1 VPPFSDEDEKVPTE
15 TGRRVGLTGPT
26 SGYRRI
32 MRTVHDPGR
41 TSSATTPAHHRDAVA
56 SATRHTG
63 PTAERWHQAFEH
75 YLAAV
80 AQHPSAT
87 NVTTMSPPALIV
99 ADVMTAGVVTAH
111 EDAAFKEILSALAR
125 NRIAAVPVIDTER
138 RVVGVVSES
147 DLLAHIVGRSGH
159 SEQQRKHDAVTAR
172 ELMTSPAVT
181 TTPTTTI
188 VEAARHAARTKVR
201 RMPVV
206 DGAGVLVG
214 IVSRADL
221 LKIFLREDDDIRAD
235 IERDVLG
242 YKMAIDRS
250 LVDVSVEEGIVTLS
264 GQVHHKAQIAQA
276 VELSRHVFGVVDV
289 RSELTFPDE
298 RAAGPGVRLPV

>member
-1 VPPFSDEDEKVPTE
+1 
-15 TGRRVGLTGPT
+15 
-26 SGYRRI
+26 

-41 TSSATTPAHHRDAVA
+41 ASSATTPAQHREAVSSTA
-56 SATRHTG
+56 SHTG

-111 EDAAFKEILSALAR
+111 EDAVFKEILAALAR
-125 NRIAAVPVIDTER
+125 NRVAAVPVIDTER

-147 DLLAHIVGRSGH
+147 DLLAHIVGRTGH
-159 SEQQRKHDAVTAR
+159 GEHQRKHDAGTAR
-172 ELMTSPAVT
+172 ELMTSPAIT
-181 TTPTTTI
+181 TTPNTTI

-206 DGAGVLVG
+206 DETGTLVG

-250 LVDVSVEEGIVTLS
+250 LVEVTVDEGIVTLT
-264 GQVHHKAQIAQA
+264 GRVHHKAQIAQA
-276 VELSRHVFGVVDV
+276 VELARHVVGVVDV
-289 RSELTFPDE
+289 HNELTFPDE